1 MAFFHY
7 EKNVKDIE
15 YYEILE
21 NLMERWEYETVEFKE
36 AKSNYDTDKI
46 GRYFSALSNEAN
58 LKQQQYG
65 WLIFGVSERD
75 KIKHVVGTAY
85 KQGEQSLLEKFKYE
99 ISRDITNGMTFYEI
113 KEIFP
118 IVNGKRL
125 RVLMF
130 KVPAAATGIPTDWRT
145 NYYERSGESLVPLK
159 QYKIDAIRSQER
171 KDWSKQVIEVATID
185 NLDKTAINLAR
196 EKYKEKMNQ
205 EHISKEVDE
214 MTDEEFLTKV
224 KLLIGGKVTNAGMLL
239 LGSADYDYLMT
250 SAPSIMWRLYGADG
264 SDKDYEIF
272 KIPFINVVD
281 KVFSKVRNLTY
292 RYMPNQL
299 TLFPMETEQ
308 YNSWLIRELL
318 NNCIAHTN
326 YQLGGRIYV
335 NEFEDKIKFTN
346 PADFIPQKIETVLEV
361 SYNPPFYR
369 NQLLAESMVVFHMID
384 TATLGI
390 RRAFNIQK
398 AKYFP
403 MPDYN
408 ISSGTQV
415 EVTVYGKILDDNY
428 MHILYDHQDLDLQT
442 VFLLDRVQKG
452 LSLDKADVDK
462 LRAAKLVEGRITSL
476 FLSASASKSMDD
488 SAGYIKNKGFNDKY
502 YKDLIVEYLKKYHKA
517 KRRDI
522 KLLLWEKLPDS
533 LSDKQKENKI
543 HNILTAM
550 KKSNII
556 QLDSDN
562 QQISNWILKEGLFKI
577 LILTQIICLIISVVE
592 TI

>member
-1 MAFFHY
+1 MSYFYYDQSQNDA
-7 EKNVKDIE
+7 E

-21 NLMERWEYETVEFKE
+21 ELMDRWEHELVEFKE
-36 AKSNYDTDKI
+36 AKGSYDTDKV
-46 GRYFSALSNEAN
+46 GRYFSAISNEAN
-58 LKQQQYG
+58 LRQQQYG
-65 WLIFGVSERD
+65 WLIFGVSEKGKVRH
-75 KIKHVVGTAY
+75 IVGSAF
-85 KQGEQSLLEKFKYE
+85 KKGEKTLLEKFKYE
-99 ISRDITNGMTFYEI
+99 ISRDTTNGMTFYDI
-113 KEIFP
+113 IEIFP
-118 IVNGKRL
+118 IVDGVEK

-130 KVPAAATGIPTDWRT
+130 KIPAAATGIPTDWKT

-171 KDWSKQVIEVATID
+171 KDWSKQIIENATIEH
-185 NLDKTAINLAR
+185 LDKEALSLAR

-205 EHISKEVDE
+205 THITEEVNAMSDE
-214 MTDEEFLTKV
+214 QFLTKV
-224 KLLIGGKVTNAGMLL
+224 KLMINGKITRAGMLL
-239 LGSADYDYLMT
+239 LGNSDYDYLFE
-250 SAPSIMWRLYGADG
+250 SAPCVMWRLYGSDG
-264 SDKDYEIF
+264 ADKDYMIY

-281 KVFSKVRNLTY
+281 KVFAKVRNLTY

-308 YNSWLIRELL
+308 YNSWLIREVL

-346 PADFIPQKIETVLEV
+346 PGDFIPQKIENVLEV

-369 NQLLAESMVVFHMID
+369 NQLLAEAMVSFHMID

-408 ISSGTQV
+408 ISSGVQV
-415 EVTVYGKILDDNY
+415 EVTVYGKSLNDNY

-452 LSLDKADVDK
+452 LPIERADAEK
-462 LRAAKLVEGRITSL
+462 LRASKLVEGRLNSL
-476 FLSASASKSMDD
+476 YLSASAAKSIDEG
-488 SAGYIKNKGFNDKY
+488 ANYIKNKGFDDKY
-502 YKDLIVEYLKKYHKA
+502 YKDLILEYLKQYERA
-517 KRRDI
+517 KKKDI
-522 KLLLWEKLPDS
+522 RELLWDKLPNA
-533 LSDKQKENKI
+533 LSDTQKENKMR
-543 HNILTAM
+543 NLLSSM
-550 KKSNII
+550 KKKGII
-556 QLDSDN
+556 DTDSSN
-562 QQISNWILKEGLFKI
+562 QQKSYWVLKK
-577 LILTQIICLIISVVE
+577 
-592 TI
+592 